1 MKTLLF
7 VLSVFAVAIR
17 SEAQV
22 LKRLGDR
29 AKQKVEQ
36 KAGDKA
42 DKSID
47 DAVDGNG
54 NSKTK
59 TEEAEV
65 KEKTD
70 DGETKIKTEAKN
82 PESLKTYSKYD
93 FVPGDKIVYSEDFS
107 QDVIGE
113 FPLNW
118 NTNGSGEVVT
128 IESLP
133 GKWLQLQASTQYE
146 TAIKNKLPDNY
157 TIEFDVLF
165 EFKEDQFVPNVHTI
179 LEAEKLPGHAMG
191 GKIDFAL
198 APNNG
203 TSEVKDGLYF
213 TSYTKE
219 GDYQLQ
225 GTKKLVGAWNAVNHK
240 KVPVHV
246 AIWIQKQRFRAW
258 VNQEKVY
265 DLPQGV
271 GVGVT
276 PNLLGFHVDGFGGPA
291 ESFTY
296 LITNIKI
303 AEATPDAR
311 SKLITDGKWSTTGI
325 LFDVNSDKIKPTSY
339 SVLKE
344 IAGVLKEN
352 ADVRVKIVGHTD
364 SDGDDAKNLELSTK
378 RAASVRIAL
387 TTEFGIEGSRFET
400 DGKGETQPVADNK
413 TSEGKVQNRRVEFI
427 KL

>member
-1 MKTLLF
+1 M
-7 VLSVFAVAIR
+7 
-17 SEAQV
+17 
-22 LKRLGDR
+22 KRLGDR

-36 KAGDKA
+36 KAGDKV

-54 NSKTK
+54 DSKTK
-59 TEEAEV
+59 TQEGEV

-70 DGETKIKTEAKN
+70 NGETKTKTEAKD

-93 FVPGDKIVYSEDFS
+93 FVPGEKIVYSEDFS
-107 QDVIGE
+107 QDAIGE

-128 IESLP
+128 LDGLP
-133 GKWLQLQASTQYE
+133 GKWLQLQASTHYQ
-146 TAIKNKLPDNY
+146 TSIKNKLPDNY

-165 EFKEDQFVPNVHTI
+165 EFKDDQFVPNVHTI

-191 GKIDFAL
+191 GKIDFVL

-225 GTKKLVGAWNAVNHK
+225 ATKKLVGAWNAVNHK
-240 KVPVHV
+240 KTPVHV

-258 VNQEKVY
+258 LNQEKVY

-271 GVGVT
+271 GAGVV
-276 PNLLGFHVDGFGGPA
+276 PNLFGFEVDNFGGPS
-291 ESFTY
+291 ESFNY
-296 LITNIKI
+296 LVTNIKI
-303 AEATPDAR
+303 AEAAPDAR
-311 SKLITDGKWSTTGI
+311 SKLITEGKWSTTGI

-339 SVLKE
+339 GVLKE
-344 IAGVLKEN
+344 IANVLKEN
-352 ADVRVKIVGHTD
+352 ADIRVKIVGHTD
-364 SDGDDAKNLELSTK
+364 SDGDDAKNLDLSTR
-378 RAASVRIAL
+378 RATSVRIAL
-387 TTEFGIEGSRFET
+387 TTEFGIDGSRFET
-400 DGKGETQPVADNK
+400 DGKGETQPVAENN
-413 TSEGKVQNRRVEFI
+413 TPEGRAQNRRVEFI